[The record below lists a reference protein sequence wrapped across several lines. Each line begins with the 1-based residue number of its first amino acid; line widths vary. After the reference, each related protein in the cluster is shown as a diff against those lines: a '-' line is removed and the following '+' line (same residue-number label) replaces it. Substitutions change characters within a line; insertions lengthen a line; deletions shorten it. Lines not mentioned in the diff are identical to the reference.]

1 MMNVMT
7 GRGEPP
13 SVLLVD
19 PESRHREQIQQ
30 AFEQY
35 GRLDPA
41 ANAMRLSM
49 VETLQQARSAL
60 EGRVYDLVIASR
72 QLPDGDGIE
81 LLPPGGN
88 APYPVLITSNRSG
101 EGLAVE
107 AMKAGAIDYIVKS
120 DATLAALPEVAAV
133 ALQAWGLMQE
143 HQNLQNEVAEIPRR
157 QQHQLGRELHD
168 GLGQQLTGMGL
179 LARSLVKRL
188 AGTAPQ
194 EQQIAEQLARSI
206 DQALSDVRTL
216 SHGLIPV
223 PMDARGLVSALEA
236 LARRVS
242 AQSGIKISLQ
252 HENPI
257 LISDNETATHVYRIV
272 QEAINNAVKH
282 ARASEI
288 TLILE
293 ADEHEAVI
301 EIRDDGTGLPEDLH
315 ERQGLGM
322 RTMFHRCRLFGGS
335 LDIYTHDDG
344 GTRVRCCF
352 PLNPAG
358 QVAE

>member
-1 MMNVMT
+1 MNVMT
-7 GRGEPP
+7 GRGKPP
-13 SVLLVD
+13 SVLLV
-19 PESRHREQIQQ
+19 ESESAHRERIQQ

-35 GRLDPA
+35 ARLDPVT
-41 ANAMRLSM
+41 NTMQLSM
-49 VETLQQARSAL
+49 VDTLKQARGAL
-60 EGRVYDLVIASR
+60 ENRAYELVIASR

-81 LLPPGGN
+81 LLRPGGN
-88 APYPVLITSNRSG
+88 APYPVLITSSRKG

-120 DATLAALPEVAAV
+120 DETLAALPEVAAV

-157 QQHQLGRELHD
+157 QQHLLGRELHD

-188 AGTAPQ
+188 DTASQ
-194 EQQIAEQLARSI
+194 EQQIAGQLARSI
-206 DQALSDVRTL
+206 DQALSDVRAL

-236 LARRVS
+236 LAGRVS

-315 ERQGLGM
+315 DRQGLGM

-358 QVAE
+358 QGAV